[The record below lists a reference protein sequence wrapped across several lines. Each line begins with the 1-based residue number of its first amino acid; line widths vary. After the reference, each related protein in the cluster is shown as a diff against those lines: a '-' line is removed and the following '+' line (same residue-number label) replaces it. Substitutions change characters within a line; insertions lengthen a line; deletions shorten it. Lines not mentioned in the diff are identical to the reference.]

1 MKILFVLPQ
10 IGSGGIWNV
19 GIASMSAVLKKA
31 GHHVDLFEIDNLG
44 EQLIGLLG
52 KILADKPDIVSIS
65 VNSHQFPHA
74 QKIAQEIKKNYPAP
88 IFIGGVH
95 AILFPDLLREAG
107 TFDGVCIGEGEDA
120 FLELVSKMA
129 EGKDF
134 LGVKG
139 FWFRQGESI
148 IKNEP
153 RRLIED
159 LDRLP
164 FPDRSIFRYFKK
176 YKQKEIR
183 PRFIFSRGCPFN
195 CTYCCNHA
203 LKQNY
208 AGSGRYLRF
217 RSVDK
222 AIEEIKKL
230 REEYDFYHIKLDDDT
245 FSINKNWLLEFC
257 DKFPKVFN
265 DLTFE
270 CNIRPGTADEESLL
284 ALKQAHCTLIKVGVE
299 TGSEEL
305 RKKVL
310 NRQISN
316 QEIISLFKKAKEIG
330 LKTYSFNMV
339 GIPGETKDSIKET
352 ILLNAQI
359 QPDFM
364 QITIFYPYMGTTLG
378 NYSSKMGLVGRNDS
392 ADSYMRESILNLPTI
407 SKKEIERAAR
417 NFKFNVYKHYNLK
430 KAVLEKGGQIKD
442 FIISKPLLRFFAK
455 AIKRLIPFDT
465 T

>member
-222 AIEEIKKL
+222 AIEEIKDLKQK
-230 REEYDFYHIKLDDDT
+230 YNFQHIKLDDDT
-245 FSINKNWLLEFC
+245 FSFNKTWLLDFC
-257 DKFPKVFN
+257 DKFSKNFAM
-265 DLTFE
+265 TFE
-270 CNIRPGTADEESLL
+270 CNVRPGSIDEESLA
-284 ALKQAHCTLIKVGVE
+284 ALKKGRCVLIKVGVE
-299 TGSEEL
+299 TGNEDL
-305 RKKVL
+305 RKNVL

-316 QEIISLFKKAKEIG
+316 QDIIDLFKKAKALE

-339 GIPGETKDSIKET
+339 GIPGETKKTIEET
-352 ILLNAQI
+352 INLNALL

-364 QITIFYPYMGTTLG
+364 QITIFYPYPGTTLG
-378 NYSSKMGLVGRNDS
+378 DYSSKMGLVGRNDS
-392 ADSYMRESILNLPTI
+392 ADSYMRESILNLSTI

-417 NFKFNVYKHYNLK
+417 DFKFNVYKHYDTK
-430 KAVLEKGGQIKD
+430 KAVLEEWEQLKN

-455 AIKRLIPFDT
+455 TVYRRIKPGV
-465 T
+465 